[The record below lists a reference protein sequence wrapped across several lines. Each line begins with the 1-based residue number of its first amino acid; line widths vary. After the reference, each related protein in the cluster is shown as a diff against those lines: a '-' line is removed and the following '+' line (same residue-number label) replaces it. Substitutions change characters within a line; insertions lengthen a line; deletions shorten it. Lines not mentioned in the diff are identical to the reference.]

1 MRVCAT
7 GGQITRAAALGALV
21 AFSGCRGD
29 DTGVPP
35 ATVLS
40 AETSNHE
47 FVVYAPDGRQVAYWA
62 QSADGWDLTVATADL
77 EAPRVIASSPLS
89 TDDPPHWSPDGAA
102 IAYAS
107 MAGGF
112 LDIWLASAAG
122 AEPPRRLTEGAGLE
136 IPWQFSAD
144 GRRVAYFLTEQGGGI
159 AVRTLDLATGAT
171 ATFPGTDAGDLRIG
185 SWSPDGSRIVYQA
198 RDARGLWT
206 LWLGDSAGGNQRQIT
221 TDGFES
227 LTRSPWSPDGREVLY
242 VSTRTG
248 TGDLFVYPVEGT
260 APRQLTRDVRNDNE
274 PAWSPDGRWV
284 AFRSDR
290 GRQTDVWIVP
300 AAGGTELRVTDDA
313 IEESDIQ
320 WIPGTT
326 RLAFTRG
333 NTARGLW
340 TRSVTD
346 GTERRLTPDSIR
358 VGDWDLSPD
367 RTQAVYQVQRGGGV
381 TDLAIVAAAGG
392 ASRTIV
398 SGGAQHW
405 QPRWSPDGS
414 RISFAS
420 NRSGNDDVWVVDA
433 AGGDPRQLTEWP
445 TDEFVGGQWTAD
457 GSGVYVISP
466 READPLAD
474 LWLVPLDGSEPRRL
488 TTVGTLQDVLQSP
501 ASPDLFIMTFGGREG
516 RWVLSRL
523 RPDGRIETLWD
534 RSNVMAL
541 WSRGVTPAGDAIAI
555 DVQTETGGLTSV
567 LIPLRGGEPRQLLGE
582 GETAADWSADGT
594 QLLYTIGAELGDIAV
609 RSLTDGSTRRLT
621 QTPDGEFNVRWTA
634 DGGHVVFVRET
645 PRRQIVTVD
654 VGSLTGR

>member
-1 MRVCAT
+1 MRVCTT
-7 GGQITRAAALGALV
+7 GRRITRAAGLGVMV
-21 AFSGCRGD
+21 AFSGCRAD

-47 FVVYAPDGRQVAYWA
+47 YVVYAPDGRQVAYWA
-62 QSADGWDLTVATADL
+62 QGPDGWDLTVADADL

-89 TDDPPHWSPDGAA
+89 TDDPPHWSPDGTD

-122 AEPPRRLTEGAGLE
+122 AEAPRRLTEGAGLE
-136 IPWQFSAD
+136 IPTQFSAD
-144 GRRVAYFLTEQGGGI
+144 GRRLAFFLTEQGGGV
-159 AVRTLDLATGAT
+159 AVRTLDLATGGAE
-171 ATFPGTDAGDLRIG
+171 TFPGTDVGDLRIG
-185 SWSPDGSRIVYQA
+185 FWSPDGSRIVYNA
-198 RDARGLWT
+198 KDTRGLWT

-221 TDGFES
+221 TEGFEGFN
-227 LTRSPWSPDGREVLY
+227 RDPWSPDGRAVLY
-242 VSTRTG
+242 ESTRTG
-248 TGDLFVYPVEGT
+248 TGDIFVYPVDGE
-260 APRQLTRDVRNDNE
+260 PRQLTRDVRNDNQ

-313 IEESDIQ
+313 VEEADIQ

-346 GTERRLTPDSIR
+346 GTEQRLTPDSIR
-358 VGDWDLSPD
+358 IGGWDLSPD
-367 RTQAVYQVQRGGGV
+367 RTHAVYQVQRGGGV
-381 TDLAIVAAAGG
+381 TDLAIVAVAGG
-392 ASRTIV
+392 TSRTIV
-398 SGGAQHW
+398 SGGAEHW

-414 RISFAS
+414 RVSFLS
-420 NRSGNDDVWVVDA
+420 NRSGNVDVWVVDT
-433 AGGDPRQLTEWP
+433 AGGDPHQVTDWP
-445 TDEFVGGQWTAD
+445 TDEWNGGQWTAD
-457 GSGVYVISP
+457 GSGVYAISP

-474 LWLVPLDGSEPRRL
+474 LWLVPLDGSGPRRL
-488 TTVGTLQDVLQSP
+488 TTVGTLQDVLPSP
-501 ASPDLFIMTFGGREG
+501 VAEDLVIVTFGGREG

-534 RSNVMAL
+534 RSNVMNL

-567 LIPLRGGEPRQLLGE
+567 LIPLRGGEPRPLLGE

-594 QLLYTIGAELGDIAV
+594 QLLYTIGTDLGDIAV

-621 QTPDGEFNVRWTA
+621 QTPDDEFNVRWTA
-634 DGGHVVFVRET
+634 DGEHVVFVRET